1 MATEVLIAHP
11 RAETGKG
18 AARKLRAA
26 KQVPGVV
33 YGHKREPQ
41 SLALDARDL
50 QKMLD
55 RVSADT
61 TVFELKIDGGSSR
74 TLIRDIQR
82 HPFKREILHIDF
94 QELVAGE
101 LVTVDVPIVLVGTPV
116 GVRLSGGMLDVVLRT
131 ISVEVDPANIPNHI
145 DVDVSNLDL
154 HQSIH
159 VRDLTLPPGVEVLE
173 NEDETICVVAPP
185 RAEVEVAPAAAEGAE
200 ASTEPEVIRAKKEEE
215 DAEAAKK

>member
-82 HPFKREILHIDF
+82 HPFRREILHIDF

>member
-1 MATEVLIAHP
+1 
-11 RAETGKG
+11 
-18 AARKLRAA
+18 
-26 KQVPGVV
+26 
-33 YGHKREPQ
+33 
-41 SLALDARDL
+41 
-50 QKMLD
+50 
-55 RVSADT
+55 
-61 TVFELKIDGGSSR
+61 
-74 TLIRDIQR
+74 
-82 HPFKREILHIDF
+82 
-94 QELVAGE
+94 
-101 LVTVDVPIVLVGTPV
+101 V

-185 RAEVEVAPAAAEGAE
+185 RAEVEAAPAAAEGAE
-200 ASTEPEVIRAKKEEE
+200 GTSEPEVIRAKKEEE

>member
-1 MATEVLIAHP
+1 MATEVLNALP
-11 RAETGKG
+11 RTETGKG
-18 AARKLRAA
+18 AARKLRAL

-55 RVSADT
+55 RVSSDT
-61 TVFELKIDGGSSR
+61 TVFELRIDGGISR

-82 HPFKREILHIDF
+82 HPFRREILHIDF

-101 LVTVDVPIVLVGTPV
+101 LVTVDIPLVLVGTPV
-116 GVRLSGGMLDVVLRT
+116 GVRLSGGMLDQVLRT
-131 ISVEVDPANIPNHI
+131 ISVEVDPGNIPNHI

-173 NEDETICVVAPP
+173 NEGETICVVAPP
-185 RAEVEVAPAAAEGAE
+185 RAEVEAAAPVEGAD
-200 ASTEPEVIRAKKEEE
+200 ATSEPEVIRAKKEEE